1 MAADLGLADHVGV
14 TPPAVADLPR
24 LVATSQP
31 PKTLAVLG
39 ASRRAVGLLEA
50 VAARTPWRIRSAS
63 PESHDPREMTELALR
78 PDVSAV
84 LVGASDPPGPDERG
98 WLDDLAG
105 LVGAV
110 ARRRPELRVVLAGPV
125 SDRTG
130 WAEGFGAS
138 IESAGERVSQA
149 PALGLRSGPDE
160 PLREILERL
169 LPDST
174 GTRHTAVRAVLSLA
188 DALDRRIEVLDIGLD
203 GGLRAMATPGVA
215 DQGPVAV
222 AVRTAQA
229 ALVPADVNDA
239 AIEAVLAWTTG
250 SLDRHRMGDR
260 LLDLR
265 AQPWADAS
273 GEGARLRLAA
283 ARAALSRLVARST
296 DIGAM
301 ASPDLTIIAGG
312 AFAVAPARAVA
323 LAIADTV
330 RRPGATQLAMDHA
343 RLLGP
348 IGTIDDPDE
357 RRDLIADLADD
368 LLAPIGSLVVVAS
381 VAASR
386 RNAARAGRLTLDGDR
401 HGRHELSAGEVSV
414 RRAGAGRPRPGDAR
428 VPRRGAGR
436 APCEAGRGARVR
448 RRRRAGHRSARR
460 AASPARTARPAPRRP
475 GRLGRARLAGR
486 RTMSDT
492 AMTATDAAELTVGR
506 RLGFALLSPRTL
518 VVSPIDA
525 FFGLHPGDRALV
537 KTGEAVGRGQ
547 PIVEHY
553 RDPGRSCTGAMA
565 RPTGPGRL
573 ASAGP
578 SRPADPTSAR

>member
-1 MAADLGLADHVGV
+1 VTTVPRALLAIDAGSATTSVALLGKPGDRWRLLGAISAPAGTPPDALAEILATRLVAADLGLADHVEV
-14 TPPAVADLPR
+14 STPAVADLPR

-188 DALDRRIEVLDIGLD
+188 DALDRRIEILDIGLD

-215 DQGPVAV
+215 DQGPVVV
-222 AVRTAQA
+222 AVRTAQG

-260 LLDLR
+260 LLDLS

-283 ARAALSRLVARST
+283 ARAALSRLAARST

-323 LAIADTV
+323 MAIADTV

-357 RRDLIADLADD
+357 RRDLVADLADD

-381 VAASR
+381 VPASR
-386 RNAARAGRLTLDGDR
+386 RTAARAGRLTLDGDH
-401 HGRHELSAGEVSV
+401 HGRHELRAGEVSFV
-414 RRAGAGRPRPGDAR
+414 DLPPGDLALATLEFRDAVR
-428 VPRRGAGR
+428 VGHRAKRVSVPVSGGIAGLAIDLRDVPLRLPERRD
-436 APCEAGRGARVR
+436 R
-448 RRRRAGHRSARR
+448 RRVAL
-460 AASPARTARPAPRRP
+460 AAW
-475 GRLGRARLAGR
+475 GELAW
-486 RTMSDT
+486 
-492 AMTATDAAELTVGR
+492 
-506 RLGFALLSPRTL
+506 
-518 VVSPIDA
+518 
-525 FFGLHPGDRALV
+525 PGDER
-537 KTGEAVGRGQ
+537 
-547 PIVEHY
+547 
-553 RDPGRSCTGAMA
+553 
-565 RPTGPGRL
+565 
-573 ASAGP
+573 
-578 SRPADPTSAR
+578 

>member
-1 MAADLGLADHVGV
+1 MTTAPRALLAIDAGSATTSVALLGKPGDRWRLIGAISAPAGTSPDALAEILATRLVAADLGLADHVGV

-260 LLDLR
+260 LLDLS

-296 DIGAM
+296 DIGVM

-381 VAASR
+381 VAVSR

-401 HGRHELSAGEVSV
+401 HDRHELSAGEVSFI
-414 RRAGAGRPRPGDAR
+414 A
-428 VPRRGAGR
+428 
-436 APCEAGRGARVR
+436 
-448 RRRRAGHRSARR
+448 
-460 AASPARTARPAPRRP
+460 
-475 GRLGRARLAGR
+475 LA
-486 RTMSDT
+486 
-492 AMTATDAAELTVGR
+492 
-506 RLGFALLSPRTL
+506 
-518 VVSPIDA
+518 
-525 FFGLHPGDRALV
+525 PGDRALATLEFRDAV
-537 KTGEAVGRGQ
+537 RVGHRAKRVVVPVSGGVAGLAIDLRDVPLRLPERRDRRRAALAAWGELAW
-547 PIVEHY
+547 
-553 RDPGRSCTGAMA
+553 PGDER
-565 RPTGPGRL
+565 
-573 ASAGP
+573 
-578 SRPADPTSAR
+578 